1 MVRKPMSYSFPPEL
15 DRLVRQRLA
24 TGEYGS
30 EDEVLLD
37 AMRALQD
44 RDQTIMAI
52 REGIADMEA
61 GRTRPLG
68 EVDAEIRDRHGIRA
82 DG

>member
-1 MVRKPMSYSFPPEL
+1 MSYAFPPEL
-15 DRLVRQRLA
+15 DRLVRQKLA

-61 GRTRPLG
+61 GRTRPLE